1 MQHRFLLSGGCG
13 THSWRGEDNLYLDDM
28 CTEGVHDAFFVLLPN
43 SIVIKLEA
51 DDDSSTVQALR
62 VVLGLQEDSI
72 LIVGRQRVYLVS

>member
-1 MQHRFLLSGGCG
+1 MQRRFLLSGGCG
-13 THSWRGEDNLYLDDM
+13 TRSWRGEDNSYLDDT